1 MNELEKWCADFQE
14 IVPVDERELTKE
26 EATFR
31 CLQGVSYV
39 IDKLVNVGFKDL
51 LCVGHDASAVRE
63 EPSLWC
69 DLDEICRRHPELRRS
84 NVVSRQ
90 WRLENDF
97 PCKGGYKCRQMYYEP
112 DVIEWIDRNLREKK
126 C

>member
-69 DLDEICRRHPELRRS
+69 DLDELCRRHPELRRS
-84 NVVSRQ
+84 NVVSRT
-90 WRLENDF
+90 WRLEKGF
-97 PCKGGYKCRQMYYEP
+97 PFKGGYKCRQMFYEP
-112 DVIEWIDRNLREKK
+112 DVVAWINQHMREEK